1 MKATVY
7 SISPYEKPY
16 FDSNEDKG
24 DITYDLHKEP
34 LTETTISLAE
44 GSDAIVVF
52 ANDQV
57 NSGILEKLHEL
68 GINFI
73 ATRSM
78 GMDHIDVEKA
88 KELDIKVA
96 NVPHYSPHSVAEHS
110 VALMLSLNR
119 RLILADKKVREQN
132 FELDGLVGFD
142 MNGKTVG
149 LLGAGEIGEISV
161 KILSGFGCRIL
172 IYDLEENEELIDK
185 YQVKYEGI
193 EEVCKKSDII
203 SIHAPL
209 TKKTKH
215 LIDKEKINLM
225 KKGVMII
232 NTARGAIC
240 KTEDLIDGLKKGQ
253 IGYLGMDVY
262 EHEKGLFFENHT
274 NEVIQDDLFIRLLG
288 FKNVL
293 ITAHQAFLTHE
304 AIKENMEMTIQNLK
318 DWAAGEKARHEQ
330 K

>member
-16 FDSNEDKG
+16 FDTKG
-24 DITYDLHKEP
+24 EKGGILFFLHKEP
-34 LTETTISLAE
+34 LTEGSISLAE

-57 NSGILEKLHEL
+57 TAGVLDKLHES
-68 GINFI
+68 GVKFI

-78 GMDHIDVEKA
+78 GMDHIDLEKA
-88 KELDIKVA
+88 KALGIKVA

-110 VALMLSLNR
+110 VALMLALNR
-119 RLILADKKVREQN
+119 RLNQANQKVRN
-132 FELDGLVGFD
+132 HDFELDGLVGFD
-142 MNGKTVG
+142 MHGKTVG
-149 LLGAGEIGEISV
+149 FLGAGEIGEVSV
-161 KILSGFGCRIL
+161 KILSGFGCKIL
-172 IYDLEENEELIDK
+172 IYDLEENKELIDK
-185 YQVKYEGI
+185 YQVKYESI

-209 TKKTKH
+209 TKETKH
-215 LIDKEKINLM
+215 LIDKEKINWM
-225 KKGVMII
+225 KKGVMLI

-240 KTEDLIDGLKKGQ
+240 ETEALIDGLKEGK

-262 EHEKGLFFENHT
+262 EHEKGLFFEDHSND
-274 NEVIQDDLFIRLLG
+274 VVQDDLFIRLLG

-304 AIKENMEMTIQNLK
+304 AIKENMETTIQNLN
-318 DWAAGEKARHEQ
+318 DWAKGKKAMHEQ
-330 K
+330 

>member
-16 FDSNEDKG
+16 FDPDGEKG
-24 DITYDLHKEP
+24 DITFHLHKEP
-34 LTETTISLAE
+34 LTEASISLAE

-52 ANDQV
+52 ANDLV
-57 NSGILEKLHEL
+57 KAGVLEKLHEL
-68 GINFI
+68 GIKFI

-78 GMDHIDVEKA
+78 GLDHIDLEKA

-119 RLILADKKVREQN
+119 RLNLANQKVRQHD

-149 LLGAGEIGEISV
+149 LLGAGEIGEVSV
-161 KILSGFGCRIL
+161 KILSGFGCKIL
-172 IYDLEENEELIDK
+172 IYDLKENKELIDK
-185 YQVKYEGI
+185 YQVKYTSI
-193 EEVCKKSDII
+193 EDVCKKSDII
-203 SIHAPL
+203 SIHSPL
-209 TKKTKH
+209 TKETKH
-215 LIDKEKINLM
+215 LIDKEKISWM
-225 KKGVMII
+225 KKGVMLI

-240 KTEDLIDGLKKGQ
+240 NTEDLINGLKEGKL
-253 IGYLGMDVY
+253 GYLGMDVY
-262 EHEKGLFFENHT
+262 EHEKGLFFEDHRNDT
-274 NEVIQDDLFIRLLG
+274 IQDDLFIRLMG

-293 ITAHQAFLTHE
+293 ITAHQAFLTRE
-304 AIKENMEMTIQNLK
+304 AIKENMETTIQNLK
-318 DWAAGEKARHEQ
+318 DWAAGKKAKHEQ
-330 K
+330 